1 MSEMKGPET
10 AGVAVAD
17 AWGLGVGLG
26 TAVAVLTDDG
36 RGWNEKGDV
45 ELAGPVK
52 NDPPRKSP
60 DTRTAQVTR
69 AAPRRR
75 YLLDRR
81 EARGRAAASPSGRLS
96 RPPSIPQPSWD
107 FGPSYHRANG
117 RLPDEKGP

>member
-1 MSEMKGPET
+1 MSDITGPET

-60 DTRTAQVTR
+60 ETRTAHGDEDGAEEEERIGPPRSTR
-69 AAPRRR
+69 EGRGVA
-75 YLLDRR
+75 DR
-81 EARGRAAASPSGRLS
+81 
-96 RPPSIPQPSWD
+96 
-107 FGPSYHRANG
+107 
-117 RLPDEKGP
+117 